1 MCLGGGELELP
12 IRIFFLQ
19 SFVLDV
25 FEQYFSFKRVYMIQK
40 TATIGSPTNPPTRS
54 FVFFF
59 LTFLVDIIDVID
71 IKNKKRFLILGQ
83 RLQTG
88 NLSL

>member
-1 MCLGGGELELP
+1 
-12 IRIFFLQ
+12 
-19 SFVLDV
+19 
-25 FEQYFSFKRVYMIQK
+25 MIGL
-40 TATIGSPTNPPTRS
+40 IGMSDCS
-54 FVFFF
+54 
-59 LTFLVDIIDVID
+59 DIIDVID